1 MAKISNELKVAITII
16 ASLVV
21 AFLGFRVMQDMPV
34 FRQSH
39 KINAYFNRVDGL
51 SAGNYVYIN
60 GVKVGSVKQIQ
71 LVNNDSVRVGM
82 TFDLGINIPKG
93 SVALLESSGLL
104 NEKAIIIQK
113 GTSSETVP
121 YDGYIEGRY
130 VGGMMESLKQ
140 EGEKLSNNVSSSFNM
155 LNTLLEELNKTLTE
169 ENRGKIEQTLT
180 NLQST
185 SDNVSQLIDS
195 KRQELATS
203 IDHAKN
209 VLANMDTLSTENRS
223 KIDSALVNLN
233 NSLQEVEKL
242 SKELNHTSTQL
253 SSILEKVD
261 RGDGT
266 LGKLVNDPSL
276 YHRYDSL
283 AVEMKTLLEG
293 INKDPQK
300 YLKHMRLIEV
310 F

>member
-39 KINAYFNRVDGL
+39 KINAYFDRVDGL

-60 GVKVGSVKQIQ
+60 GVKVGSVKQIE
-71 LVNNDSVRVGM
+71 LAGGDSVLVGM
-82 TFDLGINIPKG
+82 TFDLGVDIPRG
-93 SVALLESSGLL
+93 SVAVLESSGLL

-113 GTSSETVP
+113 GTSDELVP
-121 YDGYIEGRY
+121 YDGYIKGRY
-130 VGGMMESLKQ
+130 EGGMMETLQ
-140 EGEKLSNNVSSSFNM
+140 NEGEKLSSNVSSSFNK
-155 LNTLLEELNKTLTE
+155 LNTLLEQLNRTLTK
-169 ENRGKIEQTLT
+169 ENRGRIEQTLS
-180 NLQST
+180 NLEST
-185 SDNVSQLIDS
+185 SNNVSELVNG
-195 KRQELATS
+195 KRDELESS
-203 IDHAKN
+203 IDHAN
-209 VLANMDTLSTENRS
+209 SILANIDTLTTDNREQ
-223 KIDSALVNLN
+223 IDSALVQMNS
-233 NSLQEVEKL
+233 SLQEVELL
-242 SKELNHTSTQL
+242 SKELTETSNRLNT
-253 SSILEKVD
+253 IMGKIEN
-261 RGDGT
+261 GDGT

-276 YHRYDSL
+276 YNRYDSL
-283 AVEMKTLLEG
+283 AAEMKTLIEG

>member
-39 KINAYFNRVDGL
+39 KINAYFDRVDGL

-71 LVNNDSVRVGM
+71 LANSDSVLVGM
-82 TFDLGINIPKG
+82 TFDLGVDIPEG

-113 GTSSETVP
+113 GNSNELVP
-121 YDGYIEGRY
+121 YDGFIKGRY
-130 VGGMMESLKQ
+130 EGGMMETLKN
-140 EGEKLSNNVSSSFNM
+140 EGEKLSNNVSSSFNK
-155 LNTLLEELNKTLTE
+155 LNTLLEELNRTLTE
-169 ENRGKIEQTLT
+169 ENRNRIEETLT
-180 NLQST
+180 NLEST
-185 SDNVSQLIDS
+185 SDNISGLINN
-195 KRQELATS
+195 KRNKLESS
-203 IDHAKN
+203 IDHAN
-209 VLANMDTLSTENRS
+209 SILANIDTLTTDNRQQ
-223 KIDSALVNLN
+223 IDSALVRMNS
-233 NSLQEVEKL
+233 SLQAVEKL
-242 SKELNHTSTQL
+242 SKELNATSDQL
-253 SSILEKVD
+253 NTILGKIE

-266 LGKLVNDPSL
+266 LGKLVNDSSL
-276 YHRYDSL
+276 YNRYDSL
-283 AVEMKTLLEG
+283 AVEMQTLIEG
-293 INKDPQK
+293 INNDPQK